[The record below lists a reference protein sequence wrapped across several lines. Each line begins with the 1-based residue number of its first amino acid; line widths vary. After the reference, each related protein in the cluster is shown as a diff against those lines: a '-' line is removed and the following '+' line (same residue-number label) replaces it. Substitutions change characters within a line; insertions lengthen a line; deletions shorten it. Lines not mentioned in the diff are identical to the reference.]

1 MNERLTADK
10 GAAQHASQHRVT
22 HNDLRDLLRDFDA
35 MGELKLIEG
44 ADPHLEI
51 SALSETLAMRYP
63 GEEPALL
70 FDSIKGFTRGYRI
83 LSGAANSF
91 RRLAH
96 VYGLPAPEK
105 KLDIVKSFKAHLKKG
120 RELIPPKVVSKGS
133 ILENVQRDGEVD
145 LFKFPIPFVHE
156 HDGGRYIGTEDLVV
170 MRDPTSDWINVG
182 TYRIAVHAKDEVGV
196 WISPGK
202 HGRLI
207 REKYFAKGE
216 PCPVLISCGQDPI
229 LFLCSNAELPQGVSE
244 LDYAGGQRGAPVEVV
259 LSELHKLPMP
269 AGAEIVLEG
278 EMYGDRPKLEGP
290 FGEFMGYYASEA
302 SEQPT
307 IKIRRV
313 YHRNDPIIT
322 LAIPSRP
329 PSNFTVARA
338 VVKAAM
344 IWDEI
349 EKSGLPGVQGV
360 WNHEAGA
367 GRLFNVVSIK
377 QLYAGH
383 AKQAGML
390 AANCRSGVY
399 AGRWVVVVDDDI
411 DPSNIHDV
419 IWAMSTRCDP
429 AEGIE
434 IIHKLWSTP
443 LDPMLRGP
451 PYQSNRAV
459 IDACRPFGWKDE
471 FPRVAEASD
480 ELKDKVIA
488 KYPHLFRTPGSSR

>member
-1 MNERLTADK
+1 MDIEHREKEAPT
-10 GAAQHASQHRVT
+10 QHRVN
-22 HNDLRDLLRDFDA
+22 HEDLRDLLRDFEA
-35 MGELKLIEG
+35 MGEVKTIEG

-51 SALSETLAMRYP
+51 SALAETLTMRFP

-70 FDSIKGFTRGYRI
+70 FDKIKGFAPGFRI
-83 LSGAANSF
+83 LSGASNSF

-96 VYGLPAPEK
+96 VYGLPTPENK
-105 KLDIVKSFKAHLKKG
+105 IDIVKSFKARMAKG
-120 RELIPPKVVSKGS
+120 SQLIPPKVVPTGPV
-133 ILENVQRDGEVD
+133 LENVLRDGEID
-145 LFKFPIPFVHE
+145 ITKFPIPFIHE

-170 MRDPTSDWINVG
+170 MKDPESGLVNVG
-182 TYRIAVHAKDEVGV
+182 TYRIMAHAKDEVGI

-216 PCPVLISCGQDPI
+216 PCPVVISCGQEPI
-229 LFLCSNAELPQGVSE
+229 LFLCANAELPQGVSE
-244 LDYAGGQRGAPVEVV
+244 YDYAGGQRGRPVEVV

-269 AGAEIVLEG
+269 AHAEIVLEG
-278 EMYGDRPKLEGP
+278 EMYGDRPKQEGP

-302 SEQPT
+302 SQQPT
-307 IKIRRV
+307 IKIRRI
-313 YHRNDPIIT
+313 YHRNNPIMT

-344 IWDEI
+344 IWEEI
-349 EKSGLPGVQGV
+349 EKAGVPAVVGV

-367 GRLFNVVSIK
+367 GRLFNVVALK

-383 AKQAGML
+383 AKQAGII
-390 AANCRSGVY
+390 AATCRAGVY
-399 AGRWVVVVDDDI
+399 AGRWVVTVDEDI

-429 AEGIE
+429 GQDID
-434 IIHKLWSTP
+434 ILGKLWSTP
-443 LDPMLRGP
+443 LDPVLRGP

-459 IDACRPFGWKDE
+459 IDACRPWGWKDE
-471 FPRVAEASD
+471 FPRVAESSP
-480 ELKDKVIA
+480 ELKEKVM
-488 KYPHLFRTPGSSR
+488 KKWPGLFRSGGRP

>member
-1 MNERLTADK
+1 MDENLVPGEA
-10 GAAQHASQHRVT
+10 GSNPSQHRVS
-22 HNDLRDLLRDFDA
+22 HKDLRDLLRDFEA
-35 MGELKLIEG
+35 MREVKTIEG

-51 SALSETLAMRYP
+51 SALAETITMRYP

-70 FDSIKGFTRGYRI
+70 FDKIKGFKPGYRI
-83 LSGAANSF
+83 LSGASNSF

-96 VYGLPAPEK
+96 VYGLPTPEK
-105 KLDIVKSFKAHLKKG
+105 KIDIVKSFKSLMGKG
-120 RELIPPKVVSKGS
+120 RQLIPPKIVPSGP
-133 ILENVQRDGEVD
+133 IFENVQRDDEVD
-145 LFKFPIPFVHE
+145 IFKFPIPFVHE

-170 MRDPTSDWINVG
+170 MRDPDSDWINVG
-182 TYRIAVHAKDEVGV
+182 TYRIVAHAKNEVGV

-202 HGRLI
+202 HGRAI
-207 REKYFAKGE
+207 REKYFAKGQ

-229 LFLCSNAELPQGVSE
+229 LFLCSNAELPYGVSE
-244 LDYAGGQRGAPVEVV
+244 LDYAGGQRGSPVEVV
-259 LSELHKLPMP
+259 LSELYKLPMP

-278 EMYGDRPKLEGP
+278 EMYGDKPKLEGP

-307 IKIRRV
+307 IRIRRV

-344 IWDEI
+344 IWDEM
-349 EKSGLPGVQGV
+349 EKAGVPGIQGV

-377 QLYAGH
+377 QMYAGH

-390 AANCRSGVY
+390 AANCRSGIY
-399 AGRWVVVVDDDI
+399 AGRWVVVVDEDI

-429 AEGIE
+429 AEDLE
-434 IIHKLWSTP
+434 IVHRLWSTP
-443 LDPMLRGP
+443 LDPILRGP

-459 IDACRPFGWKDE
+459 IDACRPWGWKDE
-471 FPRVAEASD
+471 FPRVAEASP
-480 ELKDKVIA
+480 ELKAKVMA
-488 KYPHLFRTPGSSR
+488 KYAHLFRQPGTGS

>member
-1 MNERLTADK
+1 MMDESSAGSL
-10 GAAQHASQHRVT
+10 SQHRVA
-22 HNDLRDLLRDFDA
+22 HEDLRDLVRDLEA
-35 MGELKLIEG
+35 MREVKLIEG

-51 SALSETLAMRYP
+51 SALAETLTMRFP

-70 FDSIKGFTRGYRI
+70 FDKIKGYPKGYRI

-105 KLDIVKSFKAHLKKG
+105 KIDIVTNFKARIGKG
-120 RELIPPKVVSKGS
+120 PELIAPNIVATGP
-133 ILENVQRDGEVD
+133 ILENVQRDGEVNI
-145 LFKFPIPFVHE
+145 FKFPIPFVHE

-170 MRDPTSDWINVG
+170 MRDPDSDWTNVG
-182 TYRIAVHAKDEVGV
+182 TYRIVAHAKNEVGI

-207 REKYFAKGE
+207 REKYFARGE

-229 LFLCSNAELPQGVSE
+229 LFLCSNAELPFGVCE
-244 LDYAGGQRGAPVEVV
+244 YDYAGGQRGRAVDVV
-259 LSELHKLPMP
+259 LSELHNLPMP

-278 EMYGDRPKLEGP
+278 EMYGDRLKTEGP

-302 SEQPT
+302 SLQPT

-313 YHRNDPIIT
+313 YHRNDPILT

-338 VVKAAM
+338 VVKAAL
-344 IWDEI
+344 IWDEL
-349 EKSGLPGVQGV
+349 EKAGVPSVVGV

-367 GRLFNVVSIK
+367 GRLFNVVAIR
-377 QLYAGH
+377 QMYAGH
-383 AKQAGML
+383 AKQAGMI

-399 AGRWVVVVDDDI
+399 AGRFVVVVDDDI

-429 AEGIE
+429 AEDIE
-434 IIHKLWSTP
+434 IVHRLWSTP
-443 LDPMLRGP
+443 LDPILRGP

-459 IDACRPFGWKDE
+459 IDACRPWDWKDA
-471 FPRVAEASD
+471 FPRVAESSPELREHVIKKWAS
-480 ELKDKVIA
+480 
-488 KYPHLFRTPGSSR
+488 LFRGY

>member
-1 MNERLTADK
+1 MDIEHK
-10 GAAQHASQHRVT
+10 PQGGASQHRIA
-22 HNDLRDLLRDFDA
+22 HKDLRDLLRDFEA
-35 MGELKLIEG
+35 MGEVKTIQG
-44 ADPHLEI
+44 ADPNLEI
-51 SALSETLAMRYP
+51 SALCETITMRFP

-70 FDSIKGFTRGYRI
+70 FDAIKGYPKGFRI

-96 VYGLPAPEK
+96 VYGLPSPEK
-105 KLDIVKSFKAHLKKG
+105 RIDIVKSFKTRAGKG
-120 RELIPPKVVSKGS
+120 TGMIPPKVLATGP
-133 ILENVQRDGEVD
+133 IFENVLRDGEVD

-156 HDGGRYIGTEDLVV
+156 HDGGRYIGTEDVVV
-170 MRDPTSDWINVG
+170 MKDPDSDWVNAG
-182 TYRIAVHAKDEVGV
+182 TYRIMAHGKDEAGV

-207 REKYFAKGE
+207 REKYFKQGK
-216 PCPVLISCGQDPI
+216 PCPVLICCGQDPI
-229 LFLCSNAELPQGVSE
+229 LFLCANAELPYGTSE

-259 LSELHKLPMP
+259 LSELYQLPMP
-269 AGAEIVLEG
+269 AHAELVLEG
-278 EMYGDRPKLEGP
+278 EMYGDKPKLEGP

-302 SEQPT
+302 SQQPT
-307 IKIRRV
+307 IKIRRI

-338 VVKAAM
+338 VVKASM
-344 IWDEI
+344 IWDEL
-349 EKSGLPGVQGV
+349 EKAGVPGVQGV

-377 QLYAGH
+377 QMYAGH
-383 AKQAGML
+383 ARQAGML
-390 AANCRSGVY
+390 AATCRSGIY

-429 AEGIE
+429 ADDIE
-434 IIHKLWSTP
+434 FIHKLWSTP
-443 LDPMLRGP
+443 LDPILRGP

-459 IDACRPFGWKDE
+459 IDACRPWGWKDE
-471 FPRVAEASD
+471 FPPVAEASP
-480 ELKDKVIA
+480 ELKEKVMKKWA
-488 KYPHLFRTPGSSR
+488 HLFRGPGVGP

>member
-1 MNERLTADK
+1 MDIELKRGLNDLA
-10 GAAQHASQHRVT
+10 HRVAHT
-22 HNDLRDLLRDFDA
+22 DLRDLLRDFEA
-35 MGELKLIEG
+35 MGEVKTILD

-51 SALSETLAMRYP
+51 SALAETVTLRYP

-70 FDSIKGFTRGYRI
+70 FDRIKGYPAGFRI

-96 VYGLPAPEK
+96 VLGLPAPENK
-105 KLDIVKSFKAHLKKG
+105 IGLVRSYRARLG
-120 RELIPPKVVSKGS
+120 TGAEPIPPKIVPTGPVM
-133 ILENVQRDGEVD
+133 ENVLRDGEVD
-145 LFKFPIPFVHE
+145 IYKFPIPFIHE

-170 MRDPTSDWINVG
+170 MKDPDSNWINVG
-182 TYRIAVHAKDEVGV
+182 TYRIMAHAKDEVGI

-207 REKYFAKGE
+207 REKYFKRGE
-216 PCPVLISCGQDPI
+216 PCPVLISCGQDPV
-229 LFLCSNAELPQGVSE
+229 LFLCANAELPLGMSE
-244 LDYAGGQRGAPVEVV
+244 FDYAGGQRGRPVEVV

-269 AGAEIVLEG
+269 AHAEIVLEG
-278 EMYGDRPKLEGP
+278 EMHGDALKMEGP
-290 FGEFMGYYASEA
+290 FGEFMGYYASET
-302 SEQPT
+302 SLQPT
-307 IKIRRV
+307 IKIRRI
-313 YHRNDPIIT
+313 YHRNDPVLT

-344 IWDEI
+344 IWEEM
-349 EKSGLPGVQGV
+349 EKAGVPGVHGV

-377 QLYAGH
+377 QMYAGH
-383 AKQAGML
+383 ARQAGML
-390 AANCRSGVY
+390 AATCRSGIY

-411 DPSNIHDV
+411 DPSSIHDV

-429 AEGIE
+429 AEDIE
-434 IIHKLWSTP
+434 FVHKLWSTP
-443 LDPMLRGP
+443 LDPVLRGP

-459 IDACRPFGWKDE
+459 IDACRPWGWKDE
-471 FPRVAEASD
+471 FPRVAESSP
-480 ELKDKVIA
+480 ELKEKVMKKWA
-488 KYPHLFRTPGSSR
+488 HLFRAPDSRP